1 MNIEFYNIKK
11 VMIQIQ
17 INDKNY
23 ILVLKAINL
32 KNYKMKM
39 FI

>member
-1 MNIEFYNIKK
+1 MSIEFYNIKK

-23 ILVLKAINL
+23 IQVLKAINL